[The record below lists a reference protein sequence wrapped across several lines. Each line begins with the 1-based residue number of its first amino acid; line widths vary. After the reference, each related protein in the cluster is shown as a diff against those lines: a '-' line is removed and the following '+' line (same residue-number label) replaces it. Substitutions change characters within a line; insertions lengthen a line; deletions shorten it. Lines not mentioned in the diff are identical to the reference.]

1 MSGTKKRFRA
11 GDRRK
16 IDGLEFEVGS
26 GNVFE
31 DLGLPN
37 AELRMAKARLAG
49 QVNAVIRA
57 RGLTQ
62 TEAAKLLGTKQPAI
76 SRLSQGKL
84 SSITQDKLIQWLV
97 ALKQDVTISVKPAR
111 RKAHVSVEFAGV
123 G

>member
-1 MSGTKKRFRA
+1 MSGTKKQFHA
-11 GDRRK
+11 GDRRE
-16 IDGLEFEVGS
+16 IDGIEFEVGR

-57 RGLTQ
+57 RRLTQ
-62 TEAAKLLGTKQPAI
+62 TEAAKLLGTKQPAM
-76 SRLSQGKL
+76 SLLNQGKL

-97 ALKQDVTISVKPAR
+97 ALKQDVIISVKPAR
-111 RKAHVSVEFAGV
+111 RKAHISVVLAAV
-123 G
+123 A